1 MSEQGFSRNVEQGTS
16 ANISAPA
23 WNKVTSFVDE
33 VANSTSRTLRVTPQ
47 TKTPSPEGRLVSLVK
62 ADEDIET
69 GDFLSMTGV
78 NIDSTQN
85 DQYFKYHGVPTVEK
99 MGGSPKSICV
109 AMQPIKSGKYGRACI
124 TGICVAKVNS
134 PTAATYDF
142 YDADGSTT
150 AGTAPLTNDD
160 TGLRVIWSD
169 GTSGDSLA
177 LVAVNLAGSGNGIAP
192 MIPVDLTQVGGSQ
205 GDNTA
210 SASWTYDVFLAS
222 ERGTGPTAILTGV
235 DPTSSPHQFRRPNL
249 GQMEK
254 ATFGWVWQLADDS
267 YEIGWINEAII
278 AAECE
283 EEAP

>member
-23 WNKVTSFVDE
+23 WNKVTSYVDE
-33 VANSTSRTLRVTPQ
+33 VANGTSRTLRVTPQ

-124 TGICVAKVNS
+124 TGICVAKINS

-177 LVAVNLAGSGNGIAP
+177 LVAVNLAGGGGGEPGS
-192 MIPVDLTQVGGSQ
+192 VETLVGEVKTT
-205 GDNTA
+205 TA
-210 SASWTYDVFLAS
+210 LS
-222 ERGTGPTAILTGV
+222 GTGLQAVTVTVDECTDAALVNTDVTVYFWGQYPMVAGMGVTALKSTMNNGTSDSTKWLAV
-235 DPTSSPHQFRRPNL
+235 DFQVIEVTPP
-249 GQMEK
+249 
-254 ATFGWVWQLADDS
+254 
-267 YEIGWINEAII
+267 
-278 AAECE
+278 
-283 EEAP
+283 

>member
-23 WNKVTSFVDE
+23 WNKVTSYVDE
-33 VANSTSRTLRVTPQ
+33 VANGTSRTLRVSQQSKVAT
-47 TKTPSPEGRLVSLVK
+47 PEGRLVSIVK

-85 DQYFKYHGVPTVEK
+85 SQYFKYHGVPTVEK
-99 MGGSPKSICV
+99 MGGSPNSICV

-124 TGICVAKVNS
+124 TGICVAKINS
-134 PTAATYDF
+134 PTAASYDF

-177 LVAVNLAGSGNGIAP
+177 LVAVNLGDGAIFSSFFDSGASGIPAAASQTQPGSAVLTRMKFQSGIITTFTPSVTATVYNHTQSAVAANKIIQAKTINGEWFI
-192 MIPVDLTQVGGSQ
+192 
-205 GDNTA
+205 
-210 SASWTYDVFLAS
+210 DV
-222 ERGTGPTAILTGV
+222 EPCT
-235 DPTSSPHQFRRPNL
+235 
-249 GQMEK
+249 
-254 ATFGWVWQLADDS
+254 
-267 YEIGWINEAII
+267 
-278 AAECE
+278 
-283 EEAP
+283 